1 MKSRLGEFALVLVAA
16 WSVAVVAL
24 NGFFLDSLTEAL
36 GWWGRA
42 LLTLGAV
49 ALLLVV
55 LYAATRSRRQ
65 IAGGIVLYVALLVIF
80 ATAAL
85 AMSTGGN
92 FYDDVE
98 GNYLYLFF
106 VLAAS
111 ATGCFVLT
119 RTLPGCAIW
128 LALASLV
135 CSIIQAFYRTDEY
148 VMSLIAVLAA
158 LALIVHK
165 NFYLGLEKADAAGEP
180 SPKRNFVA
188 SAAPALAV
196 GAAALVLWFGVIAPL
211 GPGEAKISLV
221 TEYRRLPIEQLR
233 GTAEEQPV
241 LDYSMTT
248 ENLVDGFRYTTDDLK
263 EDPLS
268 SVTVDA
274 RAKLEQEVRQQ
285 AGGTGSGAGES
296 AGAGGQS
303 GGAGLE
309 EPDPEDKNDVWEEMS
324 WLEKML
330 PGIIAALIVL
340 ALTLLIAGY
349 FLVRR
354 VLRKRRLYS
363 YLSLPPRAA
372 AEKIYLFLLERLSRI
387 GFKRPESSTLSE
399 FATSSARQMDML
411 VSETGVPFGEVTQTY
426 LDCAYGRE
434 EPDEEKLVPLVAFYL
449 GFWKGARVHLGNMK
463 YFFKSF
469 RL

>member
-1 MKSRLGEFALVLVAA
+1 MRERFGEFALVLVAA

-24 NGFFLDSLTEAL
+24 NGFYLDSLVEAF

-42 LLTLGAV
+42 LLALGVV
-49 ALLLVV
+49 ALLLLV
-55 LYAATRSRRQ
+55 LYAVTYRRRQ
-65 IAGGIVLYVALLVIF
+65 IAGGIVLYVALLVVL

-85 AMSTGGN
+85 ATSTGGD
-92 FYDDVE
+92 FYKDVE
-98 GNYLYLFF
+98 GNHLYLFF

-119 RTLPGCAIW
+119 RTLSGCAVW

-148 VMSLIAVLAA
+148 TMSLVAVLAA

-165 NFYLGLEKADAAGEP
+165 NFYLGLEKSDTAGEP
-180 SPKRNFVA
+180 SPKRNFIA
-188 SAAPALAV
+188 SAIPALAV
-196 GAAALVLWFGVIAPL
+196 GAAALVLWFFVIAPL
-211 GPGEAKISLV
+211 GPGEAKIALV

-248 ENLVDGFRYTTDDLK
+248 ENLVDGFRYTTDKFK

-268 SVTVDA
+268 SVTIDA
-274 RAKLEQEVRQQ
+274 RALLEQEVREQ

-303 GGAGLE
+303 GGAALE
-309 EPDPEDKNDVWEEMS
+309 EPNPQDQDDVWEEKS

-330 PGIIAALIVL
+330 PGIIAAVIALIAVLLIVS
-340 ALTLLIAGY
+340 Y
-349 FLVRR
+349 FLGRR
-354 VLRKRRLYS
+354 ILRLRRLRS

-372 AEKIYLFLLERLSRI
+372 ARQIYLFLLGRLSRI

-399 FATSSARQMDML
+399 FASSSARQMDML
-411 VSETGVPFGEVTQTY
+411 VSETGVPFVEVTQTY
-426 LDCAYGRE
+426 LDCAYGKE
-434 EPDEEKLVPLVAFYL
+434 EPDEERLVPLVAFYL
-449 GFWKGARVHLGNMK
+449 GFWKGARIHLGNLK